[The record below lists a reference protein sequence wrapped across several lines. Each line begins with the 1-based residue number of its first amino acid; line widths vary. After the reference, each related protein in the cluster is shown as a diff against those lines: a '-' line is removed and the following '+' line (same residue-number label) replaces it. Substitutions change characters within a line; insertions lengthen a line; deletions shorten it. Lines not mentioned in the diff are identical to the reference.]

1 MMKVLRQR
9 CDGYGPHQRAV
20 VRVRMSF
27 APDRRS
33 AVPSAGSRLV
43 EAAFAAVAVLVPR
56 RVHHGLLAGVGA
68 RQLRGF
74 HDQ

>member
-1 MMKVLRQR
+1 
-9 CDGYGPHQRAV
+9 
-20 VRVRMSF
+20 
-27 APDRRS
+27 
-33 AVPSAGSRLV
+33 
-43 EAAFAAVAVLVPR
+43 VLVPR